1 MRFDIL
7 FYFDNENI
15 PNRFFCFFLLFV
27 LDEAAAV
34 GGGGGRDCEEL
45 GAAYFVLKS
54 S

>member
-1 MRFDIL
+1 MSFDIL
-7 FYFDNENI
+7 FYFDDEKN
-15 PNRFFCFFLLFV
+15 PNRLFCLFSFFA